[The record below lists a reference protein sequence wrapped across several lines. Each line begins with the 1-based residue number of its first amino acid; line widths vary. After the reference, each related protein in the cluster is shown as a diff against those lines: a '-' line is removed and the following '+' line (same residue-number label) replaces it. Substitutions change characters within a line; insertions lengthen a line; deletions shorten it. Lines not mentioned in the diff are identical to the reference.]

1 MLCAIKLD
9 DDTLCRKSGAQIW
22 GGAMHHDALLSN
34 YGRGKSSV
42 KVFSF
47 GHNWVIVCICIQ
59 TPWNKDRF
67 MAIPIAFR
75 LYRSKKRC
83 PKEKSH
89 KMVLYGKTVTV
100 LIKSKTCL
108 WYTVAGSKLVR
119 MIVTRDPP
127 PNLPQKGRRSL
138 EHRNVKQH
146 MGLEDPQ
153 NGWWRR
159 SKGRRRNKK
168 IPGPQPHKE
177 RGAKSVN
184 RTVPFVL
191 TIYALVV
198 IWYFSYGCSQEDVK
212 RARRRAPGYREK
224 TEPSF
229 GDMIAALRRHLWTE
243 RNFSEPSTELEA
255 EKLNAAILDWMCA
268 A

>member
-1 MLCAIKLD
+1 MSVVHGRRQQARANDRHAGPQRPFRRPRLL
-9 DDTLCRKSGAQIW
+9 
-22 GGAMHHDALLSN
+22 HHRSRNDYRRYRENIFSAL
-34 YGRGKSSV
+34 
-42 KVFSF
+42 
-47 GHNWVIVCICIQ
+47 
-59 TPWNKDRF
+59 
-67 MAIPIAFR
+67 
-75 LYRSKKRC
+75 
-83 PKEKSH
+83 E
-89 KMVLYGKTVTV
+89 
-100 LIKSKTCL
+100 
-108 WYTVAGSKLVR
+108 
-119 MIVTRDPP
+119 PP
-127 PNLPQKGRRSL
+127 PNQKGRSSL

-243 RNFSEPSTELEA
+243 RNFSEPKSELEA